1 MNLEMIAKS
10 LGTYQRKS
18 GGGFLA
24 CCPAHDDHSPSLS
37 IDQKEGMLLVKCF
50 AGCSQGDVVNGLKSR
65 GLWPGSTKTSL
76 PEENKRL
83 PENIWEPIIPIP
95 TDAPPP
101 PETHHWLGKPS
112 MVWEYRDAT
121 GNLLQL
127 SYRFDP
133 PGQKKQFYP
142 LTFCKSADGRRK
154 WRWKA
159 LEVPRPLYGLDL
171 IGDQEQIV
179 VVEGEKPA
187 DAGRRLLGSQKPVV
201 TCSGGCAAADKAN
214 WQPFAG
220 KTIIIWPDADP
231 PGHKAALAV
240 AESALAAGAVSVK
253 IVVPPEDVAVG
264 WDLADAEAEGWTQ
277 DQVLERLCAG
287 LSPEDFRAR
296 VLGAPDLETGIATE
310 EQKVLPAKYVER
322 ADGIYVEVE
331 KRDGD
336 IDLEWVCSP
345 IEVRAMTRSAEGED
359 WGRLVAI
366 IDADGIEHLWPM
378 PMGMMAGAG
387 EEYRRE
393 LLSRGL
399 RIAAGKGGQ
408 RLHNLLAMSKPSSRV
423 RCVSRIG
430 WHGRRFVLP
439 DEVFGEAEGEPVLLQ
454 GGTGEHK
461 FAIAG
466 TLEDWQV
473 GIGRL
478 CVGNSRLVFSV
489 CSALAAP
496 LLNLASIESGG
507 FHLVGG
513 SSVGKTTAL
522 RVAGSVCGGGG
533 LRGYIKQWRATDNGL
548 EAVATAHCDTLL
560 CLDEMSQV
568 DGHTA
573 GEVAY
578 MLANGQGKARA
589 RRDGKSRAPQEW
601 RTLFLSTG
609 EVGLADKVAE
619 DGRKKVT
626 AGQAVRVVDIPA
638 DAGAGLG
645 LFENLHDAENGD
657 KFARMLGEA
666 TEKTYGTTLRAF
678 LQQLSLRLDEAI
690 PLVAAFVKQFVEE
703 NCPGNADGQVRR
715 VCARFGLVAAAGELG
730 REFGVLP
737 WPQGEANRATVT
749 CFKAWLVQRGGT
761 GAAEVQAGIDQ
772 VVAFFEI
779 NGASRFES
787 WGNLS
792 DNKVINRAGF
802 RRKNEIDEW
811 EYYVFPSVFKNEI
824 CSGFDSRML
833 AAELIQR
840 EMLIPGE
847 NGKASKSIAPPGIKR
862 KRLYHFS
869 SMVVSNG
876 GGGD

>member
-1 MNLEMIAKS
+1 MSLEPIAAA
-10 LGTYQRKS
+10 LGRYSKKAN
-18 GGGFLA
+18 GGFMA
-24 CCPAHDDHSPSLS
+24 CCPVHEDHNPSLS
-37 IDQKEGMLLVKCF
+37 LDEKDGNLLVKCF
-50 AGCSQGDVVNGLKSR
+50 AGCSQKEVVQALKSR
-65 GLWPGSTKTSL
+65 DLWPELTGFAQSI
-76 PEENKRL
+76 ENKQITGETWIPL
-83 PENIWEPIIPIP
+83 QPIP

-101 PETHHWLGKPS
+101 PQTHHWLGKPS
-112 MVWEYRDAT
+112 IIWEYRDAT

-133 PGQKKQFYP
+133 PGQKKQVLP
-142 LTFCKSADGRRK
+142 LTFCKSTDGHRE

-159 LEVPRPLYGLDL
+159 LAAPRPLYGLDL
-171 IGDQEQIV
+171 IENQEQIV

-187 DAGRRLLGSQKPVV
+187 DAGRRLLGPQRPVISW
-201 TCSGGCAAADKAN
+201 SGGCNAADKAN
-214 WQPFAG
+214 WQPLAG
-220 KTIIIWPDADP
+220 KTITIWPDADL

-240 AESALAAGAVSVK
+240 AEAALAAGAVSVK
-253 IVVPPEDVAVG
+253 IVVPPEDVAMG
-264 WDLADAEAEGWTQ
+264 WDLADAETEGWTR
-277 DQVLERLCAG
+277 DQVQERLCAG
-287 LSPEDFRAR
+287 LSLEDFRAQ
-296 VLGAPDLETGIATE
+296 VLGSPDLEASVATE
-310 EQKVLPAKYVER
+310 EQEVLPAKYALR
-322 ADGIYVEVE
+322 PDGIYVEVE

-336 IDLEWVCSP
+336 TDFEWVCSP

-366 IDADGIEHLWPM
+366 SDADGIEHLWPM

-439 DEVFGEAEGEPVLLQ
+439 DEVFGEAEEEPVLLQ

-473 GIGRL
+473 RIGRL
-478 CVGNSRLVFSV
+478 CVGNSRLIFSV

-507 FHLVGG
+507 FHLIGG

-522 RVAGSVCGGGG
+522 RVSGSVCGGGG
-533 LRGYIKQWRATDNGL
+533 LRGYIRQWRATDNGL

-645 LFENLHDAENGD
+645 LFEDLHGAENGD

-666 TEKTYGTTLRAF
+666 TEKTYGTPLRAF
-678 LQQLSLRLDEAI
+678 LQQLSLRLDDAI
-690 PLVAAFVKQFVEE
+690 PLVAAFVKQFIEE

-737 WPQGEANRATVT
+737 WPQGEANRAAVT

-802 RRKNEIDEW
+802 RRKNDMDEW
-811 EYYVFPSVFKNEI
+811 EYYVFPLVFKNDI
-824 CSGFDSRML
+824 CRGFDSRML

-840 EMLIPGE
+840 EMLMPDK
-847 NGKASKSIAPPGIKR
+847 NGKASKAIAPPGTKR

-876 GGGD
+876 GDGD